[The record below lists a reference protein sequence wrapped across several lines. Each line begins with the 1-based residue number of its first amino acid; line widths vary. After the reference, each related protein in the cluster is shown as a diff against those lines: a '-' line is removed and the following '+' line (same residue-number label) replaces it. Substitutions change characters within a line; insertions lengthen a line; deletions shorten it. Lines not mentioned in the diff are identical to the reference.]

1 MKLRD
6 NELFLYYDP
15 KTSIGKQT
23 LAYGKSLTSHILD
36 VDWNQQSLS
45 LTQWKEI
52 LNLMRQT
59 PKDIMDRSSQ
69 YYDDHIRGHEI
80 AMTGLL
86 EILTHTPQILK
97 GPVAVMGRKAI
108 LVKTPTDILKVN

>member
-15 KTSIGKQT
+15 KSNIGKQT

-36 VDWNQQSLS
+36 VDWNRQALS
-45 LTQWKEI
+45 NTQWKEI
-52 LNLMRQT
+52 LNLMKRT

-69 YYDDHIRGHEI
+69 YYEQHIRGHEI
-80 AMTGLL
+80 AMTGML
-86 EILTHTPQILK
+86 EILCHTPQILQ
-97 GPVAVMGRKAI
+97 GPVAVMGKKAV
-108 LVKTPTDILKVN
+108 LVRTPTDILKVN